1 MSKTNLESSRQ
12 IFNLLFSPN
21 PATVLTPKKTWVRRQ
36 PPPSPCRSV
45 PFLEPNL
52 DTDRIYMIYSRTKII
67 LITIFHI
74 FLTDFIFY

>member
-36 PPPSPCRSV
+36 PPPPPVGLSH
-45 PFLEPNL
+45 F
-52 DTDRIYMIYSRTKII
+52 
-67 LITIFHI
+67 
-74 FLTDFIFY
+74 